1 MCQIARQTDGVESR
15 GWRGPIDRSPHA
27 FDVSLFGLCILG
39 LTLISCKIDR
49 FYQIPRDIKDIAGW
63 PAFEL

>member
-15 GWRGPIDRSPHA
+15 GGGPIDRSPHA

-49 FYQIPRDIKDIAGW
+49 FY
-63 PAFEL
+63 